1 MIRGMTGQ
9 ASRRFSTPVLDAEM
23 DLRSVNSRF
32 FEFRLKSPPKY
43 AAFEGEA
50 RRIISQSLGRGKIE
64 LGIRAVEKQVSS
76 QALINPVLAEAYL
89 NESRILAEK
98 LGLPFNMTIREILSL
113 PQVLNTENGEL
124 DEDSAKR
131 FGVELQALI
140 DSILPMMYTEGKSTV
155 KDIENSL
162 SVIEEAMTT
171 IEVAYP
177 QALERYKQQL
187 LERVL
192 EVSALKAPEERLA
205 VEIEIFA
212 SRTCINE
219 EVVRLKNHLGVTR
232 EILSGK
238 RDGGSKELDFIAQEL
253 NRETNTIASKSSDY
267 KITEKTIVI
276 KSEIEKIREH
286 YRNIV

>member
-32 FEFRLKSPPKY
+32 FEFRLKCPPKY

-50 RRIISQSLGRGKIE
+50 RRIISKTLGRGKIE

-76 QALINPVLAEAYL
+76 QSLINPVLAEAYL

-98 LGLPFNMTIREILSL
+98 LNIPFNMTIREILSL

-124 DEDSAKR
+124 DEETINR
-131 FGVELQALI
+131 FGAELQSLI
-140 DSILPMMYTEGKSTV
+140 DSILPMMHTEGKSTV
-155 KDIENSL
+155 QDIEKSL
-162 SVIEEAMTT
+162 SLIDEAVLIIKDT
-171 IEVAYP
+171 YP
-177 QALERYKQQL
+177 IALERYKQQL

-192 EVSALKAPEERLA
+192 EVSSLKAPEERLA

-219 EVVRLKNHLGVTR
+219 EIVRLVNHLKVTR

-267 KITEKTIVI
+267 KITEKTIII